1 MFKMIA
7 FIGGFVVCG
16 IIAFV
21 LYLVICKGITECI
34 KDNEM
39 TFAVYNN
46 KEDARKSRET
56 LITLIAFIGGFVVCG
71 IIAFVLYLVICKGIT
86 ECIKDNEMTFA
97 VYNNKEDARKS
108 RETLIT
114 L

>member
-1 MFKMIA
+1 MIA

-46 KEDARKSRET
+46 KEDAWEIPRNFDHVVKIIETRRKFGKPG
-56 LITLIAFIGGFVVCG
+56 A
-71 IIAFVLYLVICKGIT
+71 
-86 ECIKDNEMTFA
+86 IKYID
-97 VYNNKEDARKS
+97 
-108 RETLIT
+108 
-114 L
+114 

>member
-56 LITLIAFIGGFVVCG
+56 LITLKSLRHVESLVSPVQSNTSTDTLTRYGGFLLS
-71 IIAFVLYLVICKGIT
+71 AIC
-86 ECIKDNEMTFA
+86 
-97 VYNNKEDARKS
+97 YNPPHGNRRD
-108 RETLIT
+108 
-114 L
+114 

>member
-1 MFKMIA
+1 MIA

-39 TFAVYNN
+39 TFAVYKNEN
-46 KEDARKSRET
+46 DVWEIPRNFDRIVKIIETRRKFGKPG
-56 LITLIAFIGGFVVCG
+56 A
-71 IIAFVLYLVICKGIT
+71 
-86 ECIKDNEMTFA
+86 IKYID
-97 VYNNKEDARKS
+97 
-108 RETLIT
+108 
-114 L
+114 